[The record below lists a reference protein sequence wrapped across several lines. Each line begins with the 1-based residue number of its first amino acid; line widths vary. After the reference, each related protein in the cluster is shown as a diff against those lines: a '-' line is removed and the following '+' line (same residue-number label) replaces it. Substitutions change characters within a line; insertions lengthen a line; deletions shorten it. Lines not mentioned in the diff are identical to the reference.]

1 MNAIENKDNEHNGA
15 GDAAGTVNLAY
26 IFIKDFSFEAPNAPN
41 VIITPEN
48 DPEIQ
53 LNLKTSRKSLNNG
66 EHEIVLHISVHAKAG
81 EKTVFLAEIDQAG
94 IFGLAGFTPEQERRV
109 LGADCPATLFPYAR
123 EAISSMVVKAG
134 FPAFFLQPINFNA
147 IYDHAANNAA
157 ND

>member
-1 MNAIENKDNEHNGA
+1 MSEIENKENEHNGA
-15 GDAAGTVNLAY
+15 GDSAGTVSLAH

-41 VIITPEN
+41 VIISPET

-53 LNLKTSRKSLNNG
+53 LNLKTSRKSLTNG
-66 EHEIVLHISVHAKAG
+66 KHEVILHINVHAKAG

-94 IFGLAGFTPEQERRV
+94 IFGLNGFTPDQERRI

-123 EAISSMVVKAG
+123 EAISSMVIKAG

-147 IYDHAANNAA
+147 IYDHAAKNTADA
-157 ND
+157 